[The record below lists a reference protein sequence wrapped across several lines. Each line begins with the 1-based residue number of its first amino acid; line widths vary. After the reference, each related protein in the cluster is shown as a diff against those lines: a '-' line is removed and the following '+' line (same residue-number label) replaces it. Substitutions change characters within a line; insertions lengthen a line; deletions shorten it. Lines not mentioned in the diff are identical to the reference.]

1 MTVPMYQMMSQSFS
15 VPGIDS
21 ASRLGHFS
29 LQMGDH
35 DFFHTTGTRILRGR
49 GFDSTDRRA
58 SPKVIIVSSA
68 MANKLW
74 PQQNAL
80 GKCVKFEDTLPC
92 NTVVGIAED
101 IKTNDIVGDQSMQ
114 YYLSIEQ
121 AVPASF
127 QKEVA
132 PRFRASLFVRMHSDA
147 ASQAEMVRKSLQ
159 PLMPGTSYVTVTPM
173 RQIVDPRLSS
183 WRMGATMFLLFGIL
197 ALVLAAI
204 GLYSVIAYD
213 VAQRTHELG
222 LRIALGAH
230 ARDVLRMVL
239 GEGLR
244 FGLAGI
250 AIGVAIALAAGHWV
264 QPLLYDE
271 SARDPLVFIAVGV
284 VLVIAAT
291 AASAIPALRA
301 VRVDPS
307 IALRTE

>member
-1 MTVPMYQMMSQSFS
+1 MSRSFS

-21 ASRLGHFS
+21 APRLGHFG
-29 LQMGDH
+29 LQMGERDY
-35 DFFHTTGTRILRGR
+35 FRTVGTHILRGR
-49 GFDSTDRRA
+49 GFDSTDRRE
-58 SPKVIIVSSA
+58 SPKVIVVSDA
-68 MANKLW
+68 MAKKLW
-74 PQQNAL
+74 PRQNAL
-80 GKCVKFEDTLPC
+80 GKCIKFADTLPC
-92 NTVVGIAED
+92 TTVVGIAED
-101 IKTNDIVGDQSMQ
+101 IKALDVLGDQDMQ

-121 AVPASF
+121 NAPAG
-127 QKEVA
+127 
-132 PRFRASLFVRMHSDA
+132 ASIFVRVHGNA
-147 ASQAEMVRKSLQ
+147 AAQVEAVRKRLQ
-159 PLMPGTSYVTVTPM
+159 RLMPGAAYVTVVPM

-183 WRMGATMFLLFGIL
+183 WRMGATMFLLFGLL
-197 ALVLAAI
+197 ALILAAI

-250 AIGVAIALAAGHWV
+250 GIGVALALAAGHWV
-264 QPLLYDE
+264 QPLLYQE
-271 SARDPLVFIAVGV
+271 SAHDPLVFIAVAAILAV
-284 VLVIAAT
+284 VAV
-291 AASAIPALRA
+291 AASAIPASRA

>member
-1 MTVPMYQMMSQSFS
+1 MYSMESRSFS

-21 ASRLGHFS
+21 ASKLGHFS
-29 LQMGDH
+29 LQMGEH
-35 DFFHTTGTRILRGR
+35 DFFRTVGTRILRGR
-49 GFDSTDRRA
+49 GFDSTDRRE
-58 SPKVIIVSSA
+58 SPKVIVVSSA

-74 PQQNAL
+74 PQQSAL
-80 GKCVKFEDTLPC
+80 GKCVKFADTLPC

-101 IKTNDIVGDQSMQ
+101 IKTNDIIGDQSMQ

-121 AVPASF
+121 A
-127 QKEVA
+127 ELG
-132 PRFRASLFVRMHSDA
+132 RASLFVRMHGDA
-147 ASQAEMVRKSLQ
+147 KSKAELVRKRLQ

-173 RQIVDPRLSS
+173 RQIIDPTMSS
-183 WRMGATMFLLFGIL
+183 WRMGATMFLLFGVL

-204 GLYSVIAYD
+204 GLYSVIAYN

-264 QPLLYDE
+264 QPLLYEE
-271 SARDPLVFIAVGV
+271 SARDPLVFVAVAV
-284 VLVIAAT
+284 VLVVAAT
-291 AASAIPALRA
+291 AASAIPAARA